1 MVPRR
6 KHKERESFLCP
17 VDIAVSGT
25 STAILLR
32 MAKDEANAQGKT
44 EATRCA
50 RAERGPLL
58 PWIPPFLSQGEIKFL
73 IAKPVS
79 LRVLLLTLNTS
90 LLTYES
96 PVTWGND
103 QIAARS
109 KSMKKQTLSRVLL
122 YIF

>member
-1 MVPRR
+1 MHRGRQKTHDV
-6 KHKERESFLCP
+6 HEL
-17 VDIAVSGT
+17 SGGPSSPG
-25 STAILLR
+25 ST
-32 MAKDEANAQGKT
+32 
-44 EATRCA
+44 
-50 RAERGPLL
+50 L
-58 PWIPPFLSQGEIKFL
+58 PIPGEIKFL

-109 KSMKKQTLSRVLL
+109 KSTKKQTLSRVLL